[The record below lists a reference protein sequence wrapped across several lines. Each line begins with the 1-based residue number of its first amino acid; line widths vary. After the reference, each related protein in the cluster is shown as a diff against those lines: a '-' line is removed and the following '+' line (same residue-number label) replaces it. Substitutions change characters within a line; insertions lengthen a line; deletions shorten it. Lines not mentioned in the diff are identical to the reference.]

1 VHDCSVDVLAQLV
14 RTSWTKSSRGGA
26 PASRRNA
33 APVAFVLPAL
43 TPPLVHE
50 VLMREQ
56 DGFVAQD
63 SVQHV
68 EPSSEDVS
76 LTSTDDRLRVEL
88 MVTPFG
94 NPRRWRR
101 PPAVRLALGEW
112 VRWQIN
118 YRFVESSSGDWTYRL
133 DTLNLAYGQPSASLA
148 RPAGSEVEFRRA
160 P

>member
-1 VHDCSVDVLAQLV
+1 
-14 RTSWTKSSRGGA
+14 
-26 PASRRNA
+26 
-33 APVAFVLPAL
+33 VAFVLPAL

-68 EPSSEDVS
+68 APSSEDVS

-101 PPAVRLALGEW
+101 PPAARLARGEW

-133 DTLNLAYGQPSASLA
+133 DTLNLAYGQVAANTFLGVPTHIVDERGPL
-148 RPAGSEVEFRRA
+148 R
-160 P
+160 